1 MIWSNVRRTTPG
13 VAIRGPRLEFRP
25 FTLDHHQ
32 QYKCLIKSQR
42 TKEILRTVTFDTYAN
57 IHEKID
63 RKPKLNLTMDTSRLF
78 PQGELRLICS
88 GGKSNVHSIV
98 FDLFRLFQIL
108 SINIINGHSTIK
120 FLDRKSTTIFRSM
133 IIHLL

>member
-1 MIWSNVRRTTPG
+1 MQPTSSFFFEHFFFADVTQGRVIWSNVRKATPG

-42 TKEILRTVTFDTYAN
+42 TNEILRTLIFDTHAN

-88 GGKSNVHSIV
+88 GGRMKAS
-98 FDLFRLFQIL
+98 
-108 SINIINGHSTIK
+108 
-120 FLDRKSTTIFRSM
+120 
-133 IIHLL
+133 